1 MLSSIL
7 KRIILII
14 IDILISWYIWEVNV
28 SFGNPCYTSAF
39 SKCFTL
45 SVTTF
50 LIIYVPFE
58 IYWSFRDLWFD
69 RWKNITLKDLNV
81 SKISIEVSEGSLS
94 ANLIR
99 NRDESK
105 IAMKNS
111 IIIICHGFSDT
122 KETLQYLYLPFAYQG
137 YVVLAYDARGTGK
150 SKKTGKRSDFLKRIE
165 DLRYIIEWVKY
176 HEEFSNKKIYCIGFS
191 IGAIT
196 VLSAGSIN
204 REIDKIIA
212 ISSISHYKQNIHK
225 YNPVILLSYII
236 KGVKLFPSIEEN
248 IQLSPYLSLKK
259 LKDELSLEDWNLF
272 SKKIMLIHCKN
283 DRIIKFKNF
292 KENRLILESPK
303 KNLVILKKGGHSQK
317 KNECILVGACLNF
330 LKSGNQGTNIN

>member
-1 MLSSIL
+1 M
-7 KRIILII
+7 LII

-69 RWKNITLKDLNV
+69 RWRKIILKDLNV
-81 SKISIEVSEGSLS
+81 SNIKIKVSDGSLY
-94 ANLIR
+94 ANIIT
-99 NRDESK
+99 NQDKNK
-105 IAMKNS
+105 INLKNS
-111 IIIICHGFSDT
+111 IIIVCHGFSDT
-122 KETLQYLYLPFAYQG
+122 KETLQYLYFPFAYQG

-150 SKKTGKRSDFLKRIE
+150 SKKTGRRSDFLKRIE
-165 DLRYIIEWVKY
+165 DFCKIIEWVRTQ
-176 HEEFSNKKIYCIGFS
+176 EEYATKKIYCIGYS

-196 VLSAGSIN
+196 VLSATSVI
-204 REIDKIIA
+204 RDIDKIIA
-212 ISSISHYKQNIHK
+212 ISSMSSYKQNIPK
-225 YNPVILLSYII
+225 YNPVIILDYLI

-248 IQLSPYLSLKK
+248 IQLSPYQSIKK
-259 LKDELSLEDWNLF
+259 MKDELSLEEWKIF
-272 SKKIMLIHCKN
+272 SKKIMLIHCRN
-283 DRIIKFKNF
+283 DRIIKFKNL
-292 KENRLILESPK
+292 KENRLILESPD
-303 KNLVILKKGGHSQK
+303 KNVLILKKGGHSQK

-330 LKSGNQGTNIN
+330 FKS